1 MAARELTRRTGVL
14 LWFLALVCIAPF
26 AGQAQDN
33 AESWPVYENVYV
45 NDYAG
50 VIDLDAE
57 TRIKGQLELLRTE
70 TGVEATVLTLPTR
83 QGFTAAPTME
93 DFATRLFNHWGIGNA
108 DRDDGILILV
118 LVNDREMRV
127 ELGAGYPA
135 GFNRQAQDIIDRIML
150 PAFRNGN
157 FSEGIEDG
165 TDAVITRIARDHAA
179 GNVPEESWTPEG
191 SGGGLVGWIIGAVG
205 IVAGLIAVFSRK
217 IIDRLSRCP
226 SCGERGVDTIRNR
239 LVAPTRSSSGRGEKI
254 MDCPHCGYHAVTPY
268 TIPRITSSSSGSS
281 GGFGGGSSSG
291 GGASGRW

>member
-1 MAARELTRRTGVL
+1 MLMTGMTRRAGAL
-14 LWFLALVCIAPF
+14 LGLLTLLSLVPLTLR
-26 AGQAQDN
+26 AQDN

-108 DRDDGILILV
+108 ERNDGILILV

-127 ELGAGYPA
+127 ELGSGYPA
-135 GFNRQAQDIIDRIML
+135 AFDRQAQDIIDRIML
-150 PAFRNGN
+150 PAFRNEN

-179 GNVPEESWTPEG
+179 GVTPEDNWQPEA
-191 SGGGLVGWIIGAVG
+191 SGDGPIQWLLGLFAV
-205 IVAGLIAVFSRK
+205 VAGLIAVFSRK
-217 IIDRLSRCP
+217 IIDRFRRCP

-239 LVAPTRSSSGRGEKI
+239 LVAPTRHATGRGEKI